1 MDSIKNEL
9 YRKVDIEL
17 GIPIFLELHL
27 QLEYP
32 HYEQLNSELDISF
45 MRELQ
50 VAINQ
55 MIDNG

>member
-1 MDSIKNEL
+1 MDSIENEL
-9 YRKVDIEL
+9 YRKVDTEL
-17 GIPIFLELHL
+17 GNPIFLKFDL

-32 HYEQLNSELDISF
+32 LYGQLNSELDISF

-55 MIDNG
+55 MIDNA